1 MGNPARESGGPATAG
16 LTVKYYEQDL
26 RKLPDLAGLEP
37 KAAALPADGFRLV
50 APLGAGD
57 VYVIGQSPGGAV
69 AGVGRLLRAIR
80 FGEGR
85 APGA

>member
-37 KAAALPADGFRLV
+37 KAAPAEVPASALSHEP
-50 APLGAGD
+50 GAG
-57 VYVIGQSPGGAV
+57 V
-69 AGVGRLLRAIR
+69 
-80 FGEGR
+80 
-85 APGA
+85 